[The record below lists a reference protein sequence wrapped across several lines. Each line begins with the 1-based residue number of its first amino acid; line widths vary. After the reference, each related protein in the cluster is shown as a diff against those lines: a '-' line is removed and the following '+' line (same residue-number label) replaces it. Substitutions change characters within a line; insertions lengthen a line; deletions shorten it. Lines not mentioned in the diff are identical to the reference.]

1 MIMTEKI
8 MINNYYELL
17 KNKAEYYPQ
26 KVFLQVEENAYTYES
41 VLSMV
46 DKLADKF
53 LQKRENI
60 SQGEAVLI
68 TGEGFLQ
75 QAGAFLAL
83 QKLGVIPII
92 MHHGFLKR
100 KYGKLS

>member
-41 VLSMV
+41 V
-46 DKLADKF
+46 
-53 LQKRENI
+53 
-60 SQGEAVLI
+60 
-68 TGEGFLQ
+68 
-75 QAGAFLAL
+75 
-83 QKLGVIPII
+83 
-92 MHHGFLKR
+92 
-100 KYGKLS
+100 

>member
-1 MIMTEKI
+1 MTEKI

-53 LQKRENI
+53 LQKREEEN
-60 SQGEAVLI
+60 
-68 TGEGFLQ
+68 
-75 QAGAFLAL
+75 
-83 QKLGVIPII
+83 
-92 MHHGFLKR
+92 
-100 KYGKLS
+100 

>member
-1 MIMTEKI
+1 

-75 QAGAFLAL
+75 QAGAFFSSFFVP
-83 QKLGVIPII
+83 K
-92 MHHGFLKR
+92 
-100 KYGKLS
+100 